1 MTLNNRK
8 VIEAQ
13 TENKIDYEVT
23 NKFEIPKDTVKIT
36 VNKMWES
43 DVSYIPSSITVTLKG
58 YVDTTAVSTQK
69 ITINKSDCV
78 VNDDGTWVYVIK
90 NLPKYDS
97 VRGKEITYEITEE
110 KINNFES
117 YVVS

>member
-1 MTLNNRK
+1 M
-8 VIEAQ
+8 
-13 TENKIDYEVT
+13 
-23 NKFEIPKDTVKIT
+23 KIT

-78 VNDDGTWVYVIK
+78 VNDDGTWAYVIK

-117 YVVS
+117 YVVSKNYAGENKYITKRKFNSYKES